1 MRFLFIF
8 CLFTVGSLNA
18 DEQQLLKLPSELDK
32 LYVTDNL
39 VSCLDARMPLP
50 SQILEKEAMG
60 GMLGELE
67 MKVKSLNKQLFR
79 LSRYME
85 KLESPPLVAW
95 QYKSNSEFKNPV
107 IIADF
112 TFNDTAFSCE
122 FAGAAHDYKL
132 MKASRNGEVVF
143 NYIEA
148 EALVESVKN
157 KEKRKKLEN
166 LKKANEMIE
175 AIRASEISTW
185 KRVGYSNVEY
195 KSYIKRH
202 INSEVKSSS
211 PQIKVT
217 CYTEG
222 DLAIS
227 LPNTGAKGSGYKIV
241 FTGQDGD
248 FIHKFDISYFG
259 DIGKQSN
266 YSNQINS
273 DKSESLRFAEL
284 MKRHHAITI
293 NDLTFKMDDLSQIP
307 CL

>member
-8 CLFTVGSLNA
+8 SLLIICNLHA
-18 DEQQLLKLPSELDK
+18 NEQQPLKLPSELDK
-32 LYVTDNL
+32 LYVSDNL

-50 SQILEKEAMG
+50 SQILEKVAAG
-60 GMLGELE
+60 GILGELE

-85 KLESPPLVAW
+85 KLESPPLVTW
-95 QYKSNSEFKNPV
+95 QYKSDSEFKNPV

-112 TFNDTAFSCE
+112 TFNDTSFSCE
-122 FAGAAHDYKL
+122 FSDATYDYKL

-148 EALVESVKN
+148 EALIESVKN
-157 KEKRKKLEN
+157 KEKSKKLEN

-175 AIRASEISTW
+175 TMRASEISTW

-202 INSEVKSSS
+202 INSELKSSS

-227 LPNTGAKGSGYKIV
+227 LPNTGAEGSGYKIK
-241 FTGQDGD
+241 FTNQDGD

-266 YSNQINS
+266 HLNQIYSN
-273 DKSESLRFAEL
+273 KSESLRFAKL
-284 MKRHHAITI
+284 MKKHHTITI
-293 NDLTFKMDDLSQIP
+293 NNLIFRMDDLSQVP